1 MKTWTI
7 LSIIKWTSDFFRK
20 HDIENPRLEAEL
32 IVSHYLDINRMELYL
47 NYNKPLDP
55 SEKKKIK
62 NAIIKRANHEPLQYI
77 LGEVDFFDLK
87 LQINKNV
94 LIPRPETE
102 FLVDKIIK
110 DNSSLDQ
117 ILDLGTGSGA
127 IALSL
132 ALNYP
137 EADVV
142 ATDISKEAINTAIK
156 NAHYNNIKNIKFVV
170 SNLFNSISNRY
181 SLIVSNP
188 PYISPENFE
197 KLPPEIKNF
206 EPQRALVAN
215 KDGFEIIEK
224 LIKSAKK
231 YLLKKGLLYI
241 EIGYNHKEYVE
252 KVASKA
258 GYNLIQI
265 EKDLNGFYRYAKLG
279 V

>member
-62 NAIIKRANHEPLQYI
+62 KAIIKRANHEPLQYI